1 MGITQAYQALPT
13 IYQLPRHQTR
23 AGVSELLQPVY
34 SGGLSGV
41 GALGRSGKSRSRILL
56 CKLLFQC
63 SFTLQ
68 PRIDMRGSFLR
79 GSSSAS

>member
-34 SGGLSGV
+34 SGGLGV
-41 GALGRSGKSRSRILL
+41 GALGRFGKLRSQILL
-56 CKLLFQC
+56 CRLIW
-63 SFTLQ
+63 SYAVSV
-68 PRIDMRGSFLR
+68 DS
-79 GSSSAS
+79 